1 VRSRTATWGT
11 AHRRGIKPRRTVR
24 VGRTEHTRRGASPS
38 MATSVD
44 MATSAPCGPA
54 RPCKR
59 PARLYDQ
66 RACMHPTVRAGP
78 PASRPAARLTPGP
91 AARPPRVRL
100 TPGPAARPGNPTH
113 LAPGE
118 RGPAGSGYRLSRSSG
133 AVTCSE
139 TRPTSRFAAF
149 PRSATTIPIVPSDHG
164 VASPGR
170 PGSPGSPGARETRHR
185 GRNASCT
192 RDEALTIKASGAP
205 RRGIRRRRGIR
216 SLAAP
221 AGRVS
226 PWRRPPRGPWP
237 SRP

>member
-1 VRSRTATWGT
+1 VWDGPSIRAAAHPRQWRPASTW
-11 AHRRGIKPRRTVR
+11 
-24 VGRTEHTRRGASPS
+24 
-38 MATSVD
+38 
-44 MATSAPCGPA
+44 
-54 RPCKR
+54 R
-59 PARLYDQ
+59 PARLVDQ
-66 RACMHPTVRAGP
+66 RARVNGQRACTTSAPVCIPRSAPARPPHARPGGPPASRPPHARPGGP
-78 PASRPAARLTPGP
+78 PASRPAARLAPGS
-91 AARPPRVRL
+91 
-100 TPGPAARPGNPTH
+100 AARPGNPAR